1 MLVQGKCLASG
12 RGCFSKAKDFR
23 TLWVELPS
31 FAQRFDAA
39 AWLKV
44 RVDLDEGFRPI
55 LLRCVLCIH
64 KGADVV
70 CLDACEAACEL
81 SVLVDQCLA
90 KFKNVQ
96 SNPIQCYALM
106 NQLVKPLPAQGLWHR
121 KSLFQAE
128 KTSSKVVLRTRLH
141 TSVEIGTAVRSILLP
156 PTAGWWGMVDAAR

>member
-44 RVDLDEGFRPI
+44 WVDLDEGFRPI

-106 NQLVKPLPAQGLWHR
+106 NQLVKTVACAGTMAQKIPFSGR
-121 KSLFQAE
+121 KDQ
-128 KTSSKVVLRTRLH
+128 
-141 TSVEIGTAVRSILLP
+141 
-156 PTAGWWGMVDAAR
+156 